1 MNTRDASMGAVAVDI
16 ATNGEDANVNKV
28 NFKVDWSEFWH
39 FIGIWIVTWV
49 ILFFALIIIT
59 IAKCGTNLN
68 ETNIIGE
75 TIKTIDM
82 LNMSFSLILSAM
94 LEQIWSKESTR
105 NSFYK
110 IMLGCEVCLT
120 IFGGMLYVA
129 YSIVNQGNQLLQKS
143 FEINLGYVIAT
154 SIVVA
159 LGFLSRSLVKK
170 V

>member
-1 MNTRDASMGAVAVDI
+1 MDTRDTSMGTVAVEI
-16 ATNGEDANVNKV
+16 ATNGEDTNVGNV
-28 NFKVDWSEFWH
+28 HFKLDWSEFGH
-39 FIGIWIVTWV
+39 FIGIWIVTWL

-59 IAKCGTNLN
+59 IAKCK
-68 ETNIIGE
+68 TNIDEIDIIGD

-120 IFGGMLYVA
+120 ILGGMLYVA
-129 YSIVNQGNQLLQKS
+129 YSIVDLNSQLLQKS
-143 FEINLGYVIAT
+143 FEINLGYVIAS

-170 V
+170 I